1 MNDPILKKIKL
12 LIIEDDDTQREEL
25 ARFFKRRVD
34 KVYLAKNGKDGF
46 DKFETL
52 NPDIVLTDLRMPKMS
67 GLELVETIRKNDRI
81 TPIIIFTAM
90 NDREIILESIDKG
103 ISNYV
108 IKPINMAALMEV
120 VIDAVKTL
128 AIIDEGK
135 FVTVV
140 SPKEQNMLKNNLSK
154 YFKKLI
160 GKGPSDIR
168 IEITNNMCEVVLIDI
183 LTTYEENLIAYDKNI
198 SLVNHNRNVLIQDR
212 KFEIEQLIIDDLNM
226 PVKFNKV
233 NTIASNNKL
242 SMEFKLN

>member
-1 MNDPILKKIKL
+1 MSNPILKKIKL

-34 KVYLAKNGKDGF
+34 KVYLAKNGKEGF
-46 DKFETL
+46 DKFEAL

-120 VIDAVKTL
+120 VTDAVKTL
-128 AIIDEGK
+128 AIINKDK
-135 FVTVV
+135 FVLNV
-140 SPKEQNMLKNNLSK
+140 SPKEKNMLKNDLSK

-168 IEITNNMCEVVLIDI
+168 IEITNEHCEVVLVDI
-183 LTTYEENLIAYDKNI
+183 LTIYEENLIKNVKNI
-198 SLVNHNRNVLIQDR
+198 SLVNHNRNILIEDR
-212 KFEIEQLIIDDLNM
+212 KFEIELLIIDNLNK
-226 PVKFNKV
+226 PANFDKV
-233 NTIASNNKL
+233 NTNASKNKL
-242 SMEFKLN
+242 SMEFILN

>member
-34 KVYLAKNGKDGF
+34 KVYLAKNGKEGF

>member
-1 MNDPILKKIKL
+1 MNNPILKKIKL

-34 KVYLAKNGKDGF
+34 KVYLAKNGKEGF

-67 GLELVETIRKNDRI
+67 GLELVETIRKDDRI

-120 VIDAVKTL
+120 VTDAVKTL

-168 IEITNNMCEVVLIDI
+168 IEITNNMCEIVLIDI

-226 PVKFNKV
+226 PVKFKKV
-233 NTIASNNKL
+233 NTIASSNKL